1 MKKLIALAAT
11 ALMSMHASAG
21 YVQYDLTGPIS
32 GFVVQHD
39 DDGSIAFY
47 GMQMVVDMPSLGRS
61 ASFQITPMYE
71 QGISVTTTHFPNGN
85 GPTNFTNYDRNDG
98 TIDTLVNVTFSRS
111 NEGNFKYTANYNAGL
126 WMWDG
131 WHYSKGVMDGLA
143 TKGVVHES
151 LARSLDYYG
160 GYDPQ
165 VIPMIP
171 TYIGPARVPEPSTFA
186 LLAIGALGVA
196 GLRRCKP
203 Q

>member
-1 MKKLIALAAT
+1 MKKLIAFAAA
-11 ALMSMHASAG
+11 ALLSANASAG

-32 GFVVQHD
+32 GFLVQHD

-47 GMQMVVDMPSLGRS
+47 NMRMVVDMPSLGGS
-61 ASFQITPMYE
+61 PSFQITPMYE
-71 QGISVTTTHFPNGN
+71 QGISGSTTHFPNGN

-98 TIDTLVNVTFSRS
+98 TVDTLVKVTFSRS
-111 NEGNFKYTANYNAGL
+111 TEGNFKYTADYNAGL

-131 WHYSKGVMDGLA
+131 WHYSKGVLEGLA
-143 TKGVVHES
+143 TKGIVNES

-165 VIPMIP
+165 VMPMVP
-171 TYIGPARVPEPSTFA
+171 TYIGPGRVPEPGSFA

-196 GLRRCKP
+196 GLRRRKP